1 MEVGTRIK
9 VLWYHER
16 KKANTALSNI
26 IRTKPASN
34 EMFASWVN
42 PIKNGGGNGTKR
54 PKTCPSKKHSTGTVL
69 ALSSSFVNSE
79 AGGKV
84 FAEA

>member
-1 MEVGTRIK
+1 M
-9 VLWYHER
+9 
-16 KKANTALSNI
+16 ANTALRNI
-26 IRTKPASN
+26 IRPTPTSN

-69 ALSSSFVNSE
+69 ALSSSFVKRE
-79 AGGKV
+79 TGGKV